1 MIDLITEREAAAA
14 EKKMLKLRAQRTQL
28 RRCLDCEE
36 WMRSTGPDHRLCNHC
51 NRESGMNLYAGPG
64 SRVTGC

>member
-1 MIDLITEREAAAA
+1 MITAKAEAETTTA
-14 EKKMLKLRAQRTQL
+14 EKKGLKLRMQLTQL

-51 NRESGMNLYAGPG
+51 NRESHLNLYAGPG